1 MEPCNL
7 LGKRLK
13 EYRKAAGMKQ
23 KEVSERTGISR
34 TSLCR
39 WEHGF
44 SKPSAEQL
52 EVLINLY
59 NERLSELYPGY
70 VPVTLL
76 PPLKTDG
83 GYDAE
88 AIGKFREELAA
99 FDGHLHELMEAVD
112 RVLKT
117 KQ

>member
-1 MEPCNL
+1 MEPCEL
-7 LGKRLK
+7 FGKRLK
-13 EYRKAAGMKQ
+13 EYRKAAGLKQ
-23 KEVSERTGISR
+23 KDVTERKGISR

-52 EVLINLY
+52 EILLDLY
-59 NERLSELYPGY
+59 NERLSMLYPDY
-70 VPVTLL
+70 VPVVLL

-83 GYDAE
+83 GYEAE
-88 AIGKFREELAA
+88 AIGTLREKLTA
-99 FDGHLHELMEAVD
+99 FDGHLHELLEAID
-112 RVLKT
+112 RLMKT

>member
-1 MEPCNL
+1 MEPCEL
-7 LGKRLK
+7 FGKRLK
-13 EYRKAAGMKQ
+13 EYRKAAGLKQ
-23 KEVSERTGISR
+23 KEVTEQTGISR

-52 EVLINLY
+52 EILLDLY
-59 NERLSELYPGY
+59 NERLSMLYPDY
-70 VPVTLL
+70 VPVVLL

-83 GYDAE
+83 GYEAE
-88 AIGKFREELAA
+88 AIGKFREELTA
-99 FDGHLHELMEAVD
+99 FDGHLHDLMEAAD
-112 RVLKT
+112 RLLKT

>member
-1 MEPCNL
+1 MEPCDL
-7 LGKRLK
+7 FGKRLK

-39 WEHGF
+39 WEHGT

-52 EVLINLY
+52 EVLLTLY
-59 NERLSELYPGY
+59 NERLSKLYPGY

-88 AIGKFREELAA
+88 AIGQFREELAA

>member
-59 NERLSELYPGY
+59 NERLSKLYPGY

-76 PPLKTDG
+76 PPLVAKTLSTLPPRSWASMKVLTMVG
-83 GYDAE
+83 TVYHHT
-88 AIGKFREELAA
+88 GKPI
-99 FDGHLHELMEAVD
+99 HTVS
-112 RVLKT
+112 
-117 KQ
+117 